1 MKIKVS
7 DYVLGRLS
15 EFGIKQA
22 FCVTGGASSHLMES
36 LRVSKIKTIHNHHE
50 QACAMAADSYAR
62 ISKIPALVLC
72 TNGPG
77 VTNLVTGV
85 AGAFQ
90 DSVPMIIITGQVS
103 TKQMS
108 QNSKFKLRQLGVQEI
123 ATQPIVQSITKS
135 YEQIITPQDIVKKL
149 DFVLN
154 QMMIGRMGPVWLEI
168 PLDIQSAVI
177 DVSKNDDVENKAL
190 SDNVNLL
197 QFCRKIN
204 SFLEKSKRPV
214 MVVGNGIH
222 LSNTEK
228 SFIELFHKIK
238 IPTVSTWTASDLF
251 PSFDELYIGN
261 FGILGQRA
269 ANYVIQ
275 RADLLL
281 IVGARLSIP
290 NIGYNTELF
299 APTARKVMVDI
310 DSNELNKETLTIDLK
325 INEDLSRL
333 LPYMS
338 SQLSPFEHQEP
349 WKLAAIK
356 TKMKLAIINEPKIS
370 TPNFIDSYDFI
381 DLLSTSISSDEIIV
395 TDMGTSFT
403 CTMQAFK
410 NNGKNRLLTSSSLSS
425 MGFGL
430 PGAIGAACASS
441 EENKVICIAGDGGF
455 QMNLQELQTMVDN
468 DISIKIFVLNS
479 KGYLAISI
487 MQDNSFE
494 GNYFGANVESG
505 VSSPDFTKIA
515 KAYGIESSHLSTDLN
530 EARKEIENI
539 IKYKGSYVC
548 EVSISPKQLMRPRVQ
563 SIKDADGKFKSGSI
577 DKMWPLISPEIEL
590 EINQELDIKI

>member
-7 DYVLGRLS
+7 DYVLDRLS
-15 EFGIKQA
+15 EFGVKQA
-22 FCVTGGASSHLMES
+22 FCITGGAASHLMES
-36 LRVSKIKTIHNHHE
+36 LRVSNIKTIHNHHE

-90 DSVPMIIITGQVS
+90 DSVPMIVITGQVS
-103 TKQMS
+103 TQQMS

-123 ATQPIVQSITKS
+123 ATQPIVQSITKY
-135 YEQIITPQDIVKKL
+135 YEQIINPQDIVEKL

-154 QMMIGRMGPVWLEI
+154 QMMTGRMGPVWVEI
-168 PLDIQSAVI
+168 PLDVQSAVI
-177 DVSKNDDVENKAL
+177 DAPTSNDVENREL
-190 SDNVNLL
+190 LNDVNLF
-197 QFCRKIN
+197 QICSEIN
-204 SFLEKSKRPV
+204 SFLEKSNRPV
-214 MVVGNGIH
+214 LVAGNGIH
-222 LSNTEK
+222 LSNTEE
-228 SFIELFHKIK
+228 SFVKLFHKLK

-251 PSFDELYIGN
+251 SSFDELYIGN

-275 RADLLL
+275 RADLLIIL
-281 IVGARLSIP
+281 GARLSIP

-310 DSNELNKETLTIDLK
+310 DSNELNKETLSIDLK
-325 INEDLSRL
+325 VNEDLSRL
-333 LPYMS
+333 LPYLS
-338 SQLSPFEHQEP
+338 SQINAFEHQEQ
-349 WKLAAIK
+349 WRLATIK
-356 TKMKLAIINEPKIS
+356 TKKKLAITNESKI
-370 TPNFIDSYDFI
+370 TTKNFIDSYDFI
-381 DLLSTSISSDEIIV
+381 DLLSASISGDEIIV

-410 NNGKNRLLTSSSLSS
+410 NNGRNRLLTSSSLSS

-441 EENKVICIAGDGGF
+441 EKNKVICISGDGGF
-455 QMNLQELQTMVDN
+455 QMNLQELQTIVDN
-468 DISIKIFVLNS
+468 DIVAKVFVLNS

-487 MQDNSFE
+487 MQDNSFG
-494 GNYFGANVESG
+494 GNYFGANVASG

-515 KAYGIESSHLSTDLN
+515 KAYGIKSSHLSSDLN
-530 EARKEIENI
+530 EARKEIGEI
-539 IKYKGSYVC
+539 LRYKGSYVC

-563 SIKDADGKFKSGSI
+563 SIKDAHGKFNSGSI
-577 DKMWPLISPEIEL
+577 ERMWPLLPPEIEI
-590 EINQELDIKI
+590 EINQELDI

>member
-36 LRVSKIKTIHNHHE
+36 LRVSKLKTIHNHHE

-90 DSVPMIIITGQVS
+90 DSVPMIVITGQVS

-149 DFVLN
+149 DFTLN

-177 DVSKNDDVENKAL
+177 DVSKNDNVGNKEL

-197 QFCRKIN
+197 QFCKKIK

-214 MVVGNGIH
+214 LVVGNGIH

-228 SFIELFHKIK
+228 SFIELFDKIK

-251 PSFDELYIGN
+251 SSFDELYIGN

-281 IVGARLSIP
+281 ILGARLSIP

-338 SQLSPFEHQEP
+338 SQLSSFEHQEP

-356 TKMKLAIINEPKIS
+356 TKMKLEITNEPKIS

-381 DLLSTSISSDEIIV
+381 DLLSTSISGDEIIV

-441 EENKVICIAGDGGF
+441 GKNKVICIAGDGGF

-530 EARKEIENI
+530 EARKEIGEI

-548 EVSISPKQLMRPRVQ
+548 EVSISPKQLMKPRVQ

-577 DKMWPLISPEIEL
+577 ERMWPLLPPEIEL

>member
-15 EFGIKQA
+15 DFGVKQA

-36 LRVSKIKTIHNHHE
+36 LRVSNIKTIHNHHE

-90 DSVPMIIITGQVS
+90 DSVPMIVITGQVS

-123 ATQPIVQSITKS
+123 ATQPLVQSITKS

-149 DFVLN
+149 DLVLN
-154 QMMIGRMGPVWLEI
+154 QMMTGRMGPVWVEI

-177 DVSKNDDVENKAL
+177 DMPTSINVENKKQSNSL
-190 SDNVNLL
+190 NLL
-197 QFCRKIN
+197 QICSEIN
-204 SFLEKSKRPV
+204 SFLEKSNRPV
-214 MVVGNGIH
+214 LVVGNGIH

-228 SFIELFHKIK
+228 SFIELFHKLK

-251 PSFDELYIGN
+251 SSFNELYIGN

-275 RADLLL
+275 RADLLIIL
-281 IVGARLSIP
+281 GARLSIP
-290 NIGYNTELF
+290 NIGYNTQLF

-325 INEDLSRL
+325 INEDLSKL
-333 LPYMS
+333 LPHMS
-338 SQLSPFEHQEP
+338 SELNAFKHQEP
-349 WKLAAIK
+349 WKFAAIK
-356 TKMKLAIINEPKIS
+356 TKIKLAITDEPKTS
-370 TPNFIDSYDFI
+370 TKNFTDSYDFI
-381 DLLSTSISSDEIIV
+381 DLLSASISGDEIIV

-441 EENKVICIAGDGGF
+441 EKNKVICISGDGGF
-455 QMNLQELQTMVDN
+455 QMNLQELQTLVDN
-468 DISIKIFVLNS
+468 DISVKVFVLNS

-487 MQDNSFE
+487 MQDNSFG

-515 KAYGIESSHLSTDLN
+515 KAYGIESSHLSTNLK
-530 EARKEIENI
+530 EARKEIEQI
-539 IKYKGSYVC
+539 IRYQGSYVC

-563 SIKDADGKFKSGSI
+563 SIKDADGKFQSGSI
-577 DKMWPLISPEIEL
+577 ERMWPLLPPEIEI
-590 EINQELDIKI
+590 EINHGLDIKI

>member
-90 DSVPMIIITGQVS
+90 DSVPMIVITGQVS

-123 ATQPIVQSITKS
+123 VTQPLVQSITKS

-154 QMMIGRMGPVWLEI
+154 QMMIGRMGPVWVEI

-177 DVSKNDDVENKAL
+177 DVPTSINVENREI
-190 SDNVNLL
+190 SNNVNLL
-197 QFCRKIN
+197 QICSEIN
-204 SFLEKSKRPV
+204 SFLEKSNRPV
-214 MVVGNGIH
+214 LVVGNGIH

-228 SFIELFHKIK
+228 SFVELFHKLK

-251 PSFDELYIGN
+251 SSCDELYIGN

-275 RADLLL
+275 RADLLIIL
-281 IVGARLSIP
+281 GARLSIP

-299 APTARKVMVDI
+299 APTARKIMVDI
-310 DSNELNKETLTIDLK
+310 DSNELNKETLAIDLK
-325 INEDLSRL
+325 INEDLSKL
-333 LPYMS
+333 LPKMS
-338 SQLSPFEHQEP
+338 SQLNAFEHQEL
-349 WKLAAIK
+349 WKLATIK
-356 TKMKLAIINEPKIS
+356 TKIKLAITNEPKI
-370 TPNFIDSYDFI
+370 TTKNFTDSYDFI
-381 DLLSTSISSDEIIV
+381 DLLSASVNGDEIIV

-441 EENKVICIAGDGGF
+441 EKNKVICISGDGGF
-455 QMNLQELQTMVDN
+455 QMNLQELQTIVDN
-468 DISIKIFVLNS
+468 DISVKVFVLNS

-487 MQDNSFE
+487 MQDNSFG

-515 KAYGIESSHLSTDLN
+515 KAYGIESSHLNSDLN
-530 EARKEIENI
+530 EARKEIEEI
-539 IKYKGSYVC
+539 INYKGSYVC
-548 EVSISPKQLMRPRVQ
+548 EVSISPEQLMRPRVQ
-563 SIKDADGKFKSGSI
+563 SIKDADGKFQSGSI
-577 DKMWPLISPEIEL
+577 ERMWPLLAPEIEI
-590 EINQELDIKI
+590 EINQGLDIKI

>member
-36 LRVSKIKTIHNHHE
+36 LRVSKLKTIHNHHE

-90 DSVPMIIITGQVS
+90 DSVPMIVIT
-103 TKQMS
+103 
-108 QNSKFKLRQLGVQEI
+108 
-123 ATQPIVQSITKS
+123 VQSITKS

-149 DFVLN
+149 DFILN

-168 PLDIQSAVI
+168 PLDIQSVVI

-197 QFCRKIN
+197 QFCKKIN

-228 SFIELFHKIK
+228 SFIELFDKIK

-251 PSFDELYIGN
+251 SSFDELYIGN

-281 IVGARLSIP
+281 ILGARLSIP
-290 NIGYNTELF
+290 NIGYNTKLF

-338 SQLSPFEHQEP
+338 SQLSSFEHQEP

-356 TKMKLAIINEPKIS
+356 TKMKLEITNEPKIS

-381 DLLSTSISSDEIIV
+381 DLLSTSISGDEIIV

-441 EENKVICIAGDGGF
+441 GKNKVICIAGDGGF
-455 QMNLQELQTMVDN
+455 QMNVQELQTIVDN
-468 DISIKIFVLNS
+468 NISIKVFVLNS

-487 MQDNSFE
+487 MQDNSFG

-530 EARKEIENI
+530 EARKEIREI

-548 EVSISPKQLMRPRVQ
+548 EVSISPKQLMKPRVQ

-577 DKMWPLISPEIEL
+577 ERMWPLLSPEIEL

>member
-7 DYVLGRLS
+7 DYVLRRLS

-36 LRVSKIKTIHNHHE
+36 LRVSNIKTIHNHHE

-90 DSVPMIIITGQVS
+90 DSVPMIVITGQVS

-123 ATQPIVQSITKS
+123 ATQPIVQSITKF
-135 YEQIITPQDIVKKL
+135 YEQIIAPQDIVKKL

-154 QMMIGRMGPVWLEI
+154 QMMTGRMGPVWLEI
-168 PLDIQSAVI
+168 PLDIQSALI
-177 DVSKNDDVENKAL
+177 DVPKSNCVENKAP

-204 SFLEKSKRPV
+204 SFLEKSNRPV

-275 RADLLL
+275 RSDLLIIL
-281 IVGARLSIP
+281 GARLSIP

-325 INEDLSRL
+325 INEDLRRL

-338 SQLSPFEHQEP
+338 SQLNAFEHQEP

-356 TKMKLAIINEPKIS
+356 TKMKLAITNEPKIS
-370 TPNFIDSYDFI
+370 TQNFTDSYDFI
-381 DLLSTSISSDEIIV
+381 DLLSASISGDEIIV

-410 NNGKNRLLTSSSLSS
+410 NNGRNRLLTSSSLSS

-441 EENKVICIAGDGGF
+441 EKNKVICISGDGGF

-468 DISIKIFVLNS
+468 DISIKVFVLNS

-515 KAYGIESSHLSTDLN
+515 KAYGIESAHLSSDLN
-530 EARKEIENI
+530 EARKEIEEI

-577 DKMWPLISPEIEL
+577 ERMWPLLSPEIEN